1 MKLTTTLALAA
12 ALLSLAGC
20 TEEQK
25 ASGDAF
31 LAILGTPGVE
41 PPAYPPTLVA
51 DPEPYKVAWSG
62 DERDPACYTFRVA
75 YCGPNGERLLH

>member
-1 MKLTTTLALAA
+1 MNKTTAILLATLA
-12 ALLSLAGC
+12 LAGC

-31 LAILGTPGVE
+31 LAIFGTPGVE
-41 PPAYPPTLVA
+41 PPASPPTLVA